1 MTEQFTKIKLT
12 DITPN
17 PYQPRLHF
25 NPEELKELSVS
36 IKEHGLIQPIIVR
49 KSDIF
54 GYELIAGERRFR
66 AAKLAGLIEIPA
78 LIKEISNQESMTQ
91 AIIENLQRS
100 NLNPI
105 EEAKAYQQILS
116 QNQMTQEELAQ
127 NIGKSRPYISNS
139 IRLLQLTKP
148 LQEALEFEQLSAGHA
163 RLLVGLAAEEQEM
176 YLEQIK
182 AQNLSVRQLEQL
194 LQGKTKTKKTQKKVK
209 DLFLNDYELEISR
222 SLGLPVKILIEGK
235 KDTGHITLSFSSE
248 EEFQK
253 LINKLK

>member
-1 MTEQFTKIKLT
+1 MTDLFAKIKLT

-25 NPEELKELSVS
+25 KPEELEELSLS

-66 AAKLAGLIEIPA
+66 AAKLAGLIEVPA
-78 LIKEISNQESMTQ
+78 VIKELSDQESMTQ

-116 QNQMTQEELAQ
+116 QTQMTQEELAQ
-127 NIGKSRPYISNS
+127 SMGKSRPYISNS
-139 IRLLQLTKP
+139 IRLLQLS
-148 LQEALEFEQLSAGHA
+148 EQLQKAIELGQLSSGHA
-163 RLLVGLAAEEQEM
+163 RLLVGLSREEQEI
-176 YLEQIK
+176 YLNQIK

-194 LQGKTKTKKTQKKVK
+194 LQPKTKKTQPKQT
-209 DLFLNDYELEISR
+209 DLFSRDYELELSR
-222 SLGLPVKILIEGK
+222 SLGLPVKILTK
-235 KDTGHITLSFSSE
+235 KKNKGQITLSFSSE